1 MSTLI
6 VTLPWPAA
14 PATGEID
21 YVLSPDGRTPGTHGQ
36 AAPALLPQPGGA
48 GSEVVAVVPAQALA
62 WHRLELPKGT
72 TPTSPRLR
80 AILEGMLEDRLLDEP
95 EAVHFAVQPGAV
107 PGSPIWV
114 AVCDRAWLRAA
125 VQTLES
131 AQRPATRIVPEFS
144 PGEPVTAT
152 LTGDPERAVLVLTS
166 AGGVMAWPV
175 HGTAALPPLP
185 EDLTVLAEPAVA
197 ALAEQRLHRKVQLQ
211 QATTRQLLAAQSAWD
226 LAQLDFASS
235 GRARWIKRLS
245 ASWAQV
251 LQGPQWRAARWGAGL
266 LLLAQLAGLN
276 AWAWKEKSV
285 LDDKRNAIRTT
296 LTSTFPSVKVVVDPP
311 LQMEREVAALRQATG
326 AASGRDLESMLASF
340 SAAAPAN
347 AAPSAIE
354 FVADEVRIKG
364 VKFNGNEGQ
373 SVAAAMQGRG
383 YSLRSEADVLVIRLE
398 GGR

>member
-21 YVLSPDGRTPGTHGQ
+21 YVLSPDGRMPGTHGQ

-107 PGSPIWV
+107 PGNPIWV

-152 LTGDPERAVLVLTS
+152 LTGDPERAVLVLAS

-175 HGTAALPPLP
+175 HGGTAAPARGLDGAGRAGCCGSGGTTASPQG
-185 EDLTVLAEPAVA
+185 AVA
-197 ALAEQRLHRKVQLQ
+197 AGHDTPVA
-211 QATTRQLLAAQSAWD
+211 
-226 LAQLDFASS
+226 
-235 GRARWIKRLS
+235 G
-245 ASWAQV
+245 
-251 LQGPQWRAARWGAGL
+251 GPVGL
-266 LLLAQLAGLN
+266 G
-276 AWAWKEKSV
+276 
-285 LDDKRNAIRTT
+285 
-296 LTSTFPSVKVVVDPP
+296 PC
-311 LQMEREVAALRQATG
+311 
-326 AASGRDLESMLASF
+326 
-340 SAAAPAN
+340 PA
-347 AAPSAIE
+347 
-354 FVADEVRIKG
+354 
-364 VKFNGNEGQ
+364 
-373 SVAAAMQGRG
+373 
-383 YSLRSEADVLVIRLE
+383 
-398 GGR
+398 